1 MICTVLEIIEPD
13 FGCEGIPDGSEPE
26 CEVILLTDDG
36 KRLSISVPDKELYQK
51 VITEGARVDYT
62 NSIINKL

>member
-13 FGCEGIPDGSEPE
+13 FGCEGIPDGFEPE

-36 KRLSISVPDKELYQK
+36 KRLSIYVPDKELYQK